1 MKLDGVTRFL
11 SRSALKAQKN
21 SPHILLAVGIGGIIV
36 STVMACR
43 ATLKLDKRLDEFKA
57 DLDSV
62 KELREDSK
70 KEGRPYTDQD
80 YFKDLGYVYTKNVSK
95 LTILYGP
102 PIIIGTISL
111 GLITGSHVQLSR
123 RNEALTVTLAAVT
136 KAYDSYRLRVQEEL
150 GKEKELELYRDVHK
164 QVIDVEGKEKAIE
177 VSNPGKYSIYA
188 RAFTEDNS
196 CYQRNNQEYNR
207 MFLQVQQ
214 NYYNEQLRM
223 RGHVFLNEVYDNL
236 GFDRSP
242 AGALVGWI
250 YKSENGDGYIDFG
263 LEEEVNHIQNASYME
278 IRPGYILD
286 FNVDGVIYNLI

>member
-102 PIIIGTISL
+102 PIIIGTVSL
-111 GLITGSHVQLSR
+111 GLIAGSHVQLSR